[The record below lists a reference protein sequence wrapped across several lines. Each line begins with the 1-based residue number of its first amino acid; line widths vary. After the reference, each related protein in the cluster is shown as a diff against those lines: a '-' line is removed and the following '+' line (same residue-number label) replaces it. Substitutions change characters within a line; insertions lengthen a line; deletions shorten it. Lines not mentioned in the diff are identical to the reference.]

1 MALAGV
7 YQFVPLK
14 RQSLTACRHPAGQ
27 LPTTAPPR
35 RGSFRLGFDHGVACL
50 GSSSALMLLMFA
62 EGFAN
67 LWWMVALTVVMVY
80 EMTGRDGQR
89 AAAVVGGL
97 LLLFAQLIIVMSWG
111 AT

>member
-1 MALAGV
+1 VALAGV

-62 EGFAN
+62 EGFGN
-67 LWWMVALTVVMVY
+67 PWWMVALTAIMVY
-80 EMTGRDGQR
+80 ETTGTDGQR
-89 AAAVVGGL
+89 VGVVAGVV
-97 LLLFAQLIIVMSWG
+97 LLLFAAVV
-111 AT
+111 A